1 MVPQRGD
8 LGLAW
13 NNFLA
18 MAAKM
23 AGTMPPAHDDVVEFS
38 DDTVCPVVKAPK
50 FDIERSPLSNQI
62 NYIRSRT

>member
-1 MVPQRGD
+1 
-8 LGLAW
+8 
-13 NNFLA
+13 

-23 AGTMPPAHDDVVEFS
+23 AGTMLSAHDDVVEFS

-62 NYIRSRT
+62 NYIVAVPDG